1 MADLHVSAR
10 PATAIQMLNLRY
22 LHELAPKS
30 PVDLLP
36 LPKVGNRSLK
46 EIQEKRAKL
55 GLTLGMT
62 LEDDTCR
69 AAVVAAVAAKGG
81 AA

>member
-1 MADLHVSAR
+1 MDLF
-10 PATAIQMLNLRY
+10 Q
-22 LHELAPKS
+22 
-30 PVDLLP
+30 LP
-36 LPKVGNRSLK
+36 NFGNRSLK
-46 EIQEKRAKL
+46 EIREKLAKL

-81 AA
+81 AE